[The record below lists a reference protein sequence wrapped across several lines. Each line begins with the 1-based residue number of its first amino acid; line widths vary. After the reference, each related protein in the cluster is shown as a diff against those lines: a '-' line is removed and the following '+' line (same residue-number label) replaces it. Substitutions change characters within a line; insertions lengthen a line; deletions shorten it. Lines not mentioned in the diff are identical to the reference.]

1 MKILKLVKSKEMS
14 VNDAEIFFKY
24 WSQHSSPIPLEAKF
38 PDPRIPILDSDW
50 CCPQCKKELKFSQ
63 LKCVTLEDVSH
74 NKYLLPLCDN
84 CTSEIGKN
92 ISLNDDAERLLVDI
106 SK

>member
-1 MKILKLVKSKEMS
+1 MKILKLIKSKEMS
-14 VNDAEIFFKY
+14 VNDVEIFFKY
-24 WSQHSSPIPLEAKF
+24 WSVNSIPIPKEVKY
-38 PDPRIPILDSDW
+38 PIPGTPSLDLDW
-50 CCPQCKKELKFSQ
+50 SCPLCKREFKFSQ
-63 LKCVTLEDVSH
+63 MKCVTLEDVSH

-84 CTSEIGKN
+84 CTSEIEKN